1 MPRKRRALIFL
12 IQLFLMLFALL
23 LFFGYFV
30 FSGISPALAN
40 PLMVFGIALFA
51 LTILLETTVAYEKVS
66 HGIAPVFQRNIS
78 YEQPK
83 SAMVNKQ
90 NEPTPQAKKLHEALK
105 ERGIFNKLEPF
116 DGNKHVD
123 ISIPWA
129 KLNIEIDGKYHLT
142 FPEHLFRDLQRDA
155 CSHNDGIDTIRIP
168 NLYVDSDLDGIAN
181 SIAEV
186 ARKRHEYGIPSRQT
200 RYRRY

>member
-1 MPRKRRALIFL
+1 
-12 IQLFLMLFALL
+12 MLSGFL

-30 FSGISPALAN
+30 LGGISPAVAN
-40 PLMVFGIALFA
+40 TFMIYGIALVG
-51 LTILLETTVAYEKVS
+51 LTIILEATVAHQKVPYEIS
-66 HGIAPVFQRNIS
+66 PLFQKSIP

-83 SAMVNKQ
+83 SAIVTTQ
-90 NEPTPQAKKLHEALK
+90 NEPTPQARRLHEALK

-116 DGNKHVD
+116 DGYKHVD

-181 SIAEV
+181 SIAVV
-186 ARKRHEYGIPSRQT
+186 ARKRHEGGTPSRQT